1 MNGGGGSY
9 ITREGAK
16 RLQDELA
23 GLRAKDRPKVVQ
35 EVADAAAQGDRSE
48 NAEYIYGKKKLR
60 EIDRRIHWLTKRLES
75 ITVVEAR
82 TGESPVVYFG
92 AYVEVESEE
101 GARSTYR
108 VVGEDEIDLD
118 AGHISWRSPMGRSLL
133 KKRVGDVVVLTRPRG
148 QVELTIVDIR
158 Y

>member
-1 MNGGGGSY
+1 
-9 ITREGAK
+9 
-16 RLQDELA
+16 
-23 GLRAKDRPKVVQ
+23 
-35 EVADAAAQGDRSE
+35 
-48 NAEYIYGKKKLR
+48 
-60 EIDRRIHWLTKRLES
+60 
-75 ITVVEAR
+75 
-82 TGESPVVYFG
+82 VYFG

-148 QVELTIVDIR
+148 QVELTIVAIR